1 MCKQIALNLD
11 DNYQRQT
18 HLRRELEPLGFELYR
33 ALSLQT
39 AMEILKK
46 HCCRLVIAHFDIAGR
61 EIFKFCSFVRSC
73 TPHAILIA
81 LMSRTIINIEQRLF
95 DCGVDDV
102 VVGKQTSVTVLT
114 KRIRAHLRNDKFA
127 FQTNRVWLNGTL
139 VDFDRREVLCN
150 GSTRNL
156 PGILNDL
163 LKYFL
168 ENPNRV
174 VTRDELLKSPIWQ
187 DSICTPANEG
197 GKTFDV
203 NVSKLRKIIEP
214 DPTNPRIIRS
224 VRGAGWK
231 LAIDLAGV

>member
-11 DNYQRQT
+11 DNYQRQR

-33 ALSLQT
+33 ASSLQT

-46 HCCRLVIAHFDIAGR
+46 RCCRLVIVHFDVVGK
-61 EIFKFCSFVRSC
+61 EIFKLCSFARSC
-73 TPHAILIA
+73 TPYAILIV
-81 LMSRTIINIEQRLF
+81 LMSRIIINIEERLF

-102 VVGKQTSVTVLT
+102 AVGKQTSVAILT
-114 KRIRAHLRNDKFA
+114 KRIRAHMRNDKFG
-127 FQTNRVWLNGTL
+127 FGINRVWLNGTL

-168 ENPNRV
+168 ENPNRI

-214 DPTNPRIIRS
+214 DPANPRIIMS

-231 LAIDLAGV
+231 LAIDPAAI

>member
-1 MCKQIALNLD
+1 MCNQVALNLD
-11 DNYQRQT
+11 GNYQRQR
-18 HLRRELEPLGFELYR
+18 HLRRELEPLGFELYSTP
-33 ALSLQT
+33 SLQT
-39 AMEILKK
+39 AREILKK
-46 HCCRLVIAHFDIAGR
+46 CCCRLVIAHHDVAGQ

-73 TPHAILIA
+73 APRAILIV
-81 LMSRTIINIEQRLF
+81 LMSRIIINIEQRLF
-95 DCGVDDV
+95 DCGADDV
-102 VVGKQTSVTVLT
+102 AVGKQTSITVLT
-114 KRIRAHLRNDKFA
+114 RRIRAHLRNDKFR
-127 FQTNRVWLNGTL
+127 FGTNRAWLNGTL

-150 GSTRNL
+150 GSIRNL

-168 ENPNRV
+168 ENPNRI
-174 VTRDELLKSPIWQ
+174 VTRDELLKSHIWQ
-187 DSICTPANEG
+187 DSICTPADEG

-231 LAIDLAGV
+231 LAIDAAGV